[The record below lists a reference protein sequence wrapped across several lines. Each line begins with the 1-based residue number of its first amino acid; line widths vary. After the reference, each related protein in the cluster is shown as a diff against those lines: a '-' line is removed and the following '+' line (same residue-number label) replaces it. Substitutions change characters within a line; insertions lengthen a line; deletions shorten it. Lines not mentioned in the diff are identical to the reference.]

1 MRISL
6 LILSAVACVTPAL
19 SRAQGSRAAAPDL
32 ILVGAKIFTAN
43 SAQPWAQAIA
53 IRGNRIVAVGTTAEI
68 RALAIET
75 TRVVDLA
82 GRTVIPGINDAHDH
96 IGNGAQAAVIFR
108 TTAARA
114 ANPLFAE
121 VLDSLR
127 ALDARTEPGIWL
139 MATIGPT
146 VLYDTAAHRVTLDR
160 AAPRHPVMLGTST
173 GHNLILN
180 SAALRAAGIS
190 DSTRDPAGGWYG
202 RDRNN
207 YVNGGLNEYAVWSA
221 TRRIWSALPDSTLVE
236 ELSRY
241 SSATLRFGIT
251 TVQDMASD
259 WDPPTTIRI
268 FHAAQLPFRVRI
280 IRFSMTEAT
289 GRLVTEWEGVDL
301 HPAPLTVVDGRK
313 WILEGTGGERG
324 ALKRASYPGRP
335 GWFGRFDFPADTVRA
350 MLVEALNNHEQ
361 LMLHIGGDSA
371 IKLVLGMMQSLA
383 PDATWR
389 ALRVRFEH
397 GDGMAPDLVPIAV
410 RLGVIVVQNP
420 THFGAQPF
428 LSLLRAGI
436 PIAIGSDDARNPFLN
451 IMLAVTREE
460 NPSEAI
466 SREEAVSA
474 YTRGGAYAEFA
485 EQDKGTLAPG
495 MLADLAVLSQD
506 IFTVPVSAMP
516 ATVSLLT
523 IVGGK
528 TVFDAHKIP

>member
-1 MRISL
+1 M
-6 LILSAVACVTPAL
+6 
-19 SRAQGSRAAAPDL
+19 
-32 ILVGAKIFTAN
+32 
-43 SAQPWAQAIA
+43 
-53 IRGNRIVAVGTTAEI
+53 AVGTTEEI
-68 RALAIET
+68 RALASAK
-75 TRVVDLA
+75 TRVIDLA

-96 IGNGAQAAVIFR
+96 IGEGGPASA
-108 TTAARA
+108 TLSMMAARKA
-114 ANPLFAE
+114 DPTLAE

-127 ALDARTEPGIWL
+127 ALDARVPPGLWL
-139 MATIGPT
+139 VATIGPT
-146 VLYDTAAHRVTLDR
+146 VLFDTGANRGSLDR
-160 AAPRHPVMLGTST
+160 AAPHHRVMLGTFT

-180 SAALRAAGIS
+180 SAALGAAGIS
-190 DSTRDPAGGWYG
+190 DGARDLAGGWYG
-202 RDRNN
+202 RDANN
-207 YVNGGLNEYAVWSA
+207 SVTGVLNEYAVWSA
-221 TRRIWSALPDSTLVE
+221 SRRISSALPDSTLVK

-259 WDPPTTIRI
+259 WDPATTIRA

-280 IRFSMTEAT
+280 IRFSMTQPS
-289 GRLVTEWEGVDL
+289 GRLVTEWEGVDR

-313 WILEGTGGERG
+313 WILEGTGVERG

-335 GWFGRFDFPADTVRA
+335 GWFGRFDFPVDTVRA
-350 MLVEALNNHEQ
+350 MLVEALHNHEQ

-389 ALRVRFEH
+389 PLRVRFEH

-436 PIAIGSDDARNPFLN
+436 PIAIGSDGARNPFLN

-466 SREEAVSA
+466 TREEAVSA
-474 YTRGGAYAEFA
+474 YTRGGAFAEFA
-485 EQDKGTLAPG
+485 EHDKGTLAPG

-523 IVGGK
+523 MVGGK
-528 TVFDAHKIP
+528 TVFDAHRIP